1 MKTDVKINVHM
12 HNKCRHS
19 GGSQCFNAK
28 YVLRM
33 IFIDALIR
41 FKIFFLII

>member
-19 GGSQCFNAK
+19 GGSQYDLARN
-28 YVLRM
+28 VLRM
-33 IFIDALIR
+33 IFCLVCNMFYA
-41 FKIFFLII
+41 